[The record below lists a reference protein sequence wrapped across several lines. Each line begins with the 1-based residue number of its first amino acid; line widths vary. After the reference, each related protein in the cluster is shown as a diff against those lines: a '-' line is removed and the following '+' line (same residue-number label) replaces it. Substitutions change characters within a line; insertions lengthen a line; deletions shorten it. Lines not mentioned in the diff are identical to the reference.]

1 MRDGRQ
7 SRDRSL
13 DRRQE
18 SADGGPPPAERPAG
32 RGRDA
37 RARGRRCC
45 AHVRRGVDAEPALL
59 GAGAA
64 RARVPRR
71 LSLHQALHL
80 ALALGARLHRRHRG
94 RRRLDRRARR
104 LRSAGLRY
112 LVRPHHVARRLRLD
126 LRLPGRG
133 RRPRPGLAL
142 GSRPLRRPRGAHRS
156 AGEPRAHRARARR
169 IGLAARAGAD
179 LLGRLARR
187 RGALRVRALARQPAR
202 SFEARRR
209 LLQHQRLHRA
219 DRAGRGGVR
228 PAVVSAS
235 RLAPSSAETVR
246 AMFTRI
252 ARRYDLMN
260 SLMTAGF
267 HHVWRRRVA
276 ATAAGA
282 PAGPMLDLATGTA
295 DLAIAV
301 RARTPGRFVAG
312 ADFSEGMLQV
322 GQEKLRQ
329 RRVAHLQLLAADA
342 LALPFRDGA
351 FACVMSAF
359 LLRNLED
366 LARGLAEMRRVTAR
380 GGRVVT
386 LDIVRPAQPLW
397 GAVFGAYFS
406 RVVPAIGAFV
416 AGDRQAYTYLPQS
429 VDRFVT
435 PDELAELM
443 EDVGLRD
450 VSYRRL
456 GLGTIALHIG
466 IA

>member
-1 MRDGRQ
+1 
-7 SRDRSL
+7 
-13 DRRQE
+13 
-18 SADGGPPPAERPAG
+18 
-32 RGRDA
+32 
-37 RARGRRCC
+37 
-45 AHVRRGVDAEPALL
+45 
-59 GAGAA
+59 
-64 RARVPRR
+64 
-71 LSLHQALHL
+71 
-80 ALALGARLHRRHRG
+80 
-94 RRRLDRRARR
+94 
-104 LRSAGLRY
+104 
-112 LVRPHHVARRLRLD
+112 
-126 LRLPGRG
+126 
-133 RRPRPGLAL
+133 
-142 GSRPLRRPRGAHRS
+142 
-156 AGEPRAHRARARR
+156 
-169 IGLAARAGAD
+169 
-179 LLGRLARR
+179 
-187 RGALRVRALARQPAR
+187 
-202 SFEARRR
+202 
-209 LLQHQRLHRA
+209 
-219 DRAGRGGVR
+219 
-228 PAVVSAS
+228 VSAS
-235 RLAPSSAETVR
+235 RLAPSKADTVR

-260 SLMTAGF
+260 SLMTAGL
-267 HHVWRRRVA
+267 HHAWRRRVA
-276 ATAAGA
+276 ASVAGV
-282 PAGPMLDLATGTA
+282 PGGPVLDLATGTA

-322 GQEKLRQ
+322 GQAKLRQ
-329 RRVAHLQLLAADA
+329 RGVAHVELLAADA

-366 LARGLAEMRRVTAR
+366 LKRGLAEMRRVTVR

-456 GLGTIALHIG
+456 GLGTIALHVG

>member
-1 MRDGRQ
+1 
-7 SRDRSL
+7 
-13 DRRQE
+13 
-18 SADGGPPPAERPAG
+18 
-32 RGRDA
+32 
-37 RARGRRCC
+37 
-45 AHVRRGVDAEPALL
+45 
-59 GAGAA
+59 
-64 RARVPRR
+64 
-71 LSLHQALHL
+71 
-80 ALALGARLHRRHRG
+80 
-94 RRRLDRRARR
+94 
-104 LRSAGLRY
+104 
-112 LVRPHHVARRLRLD
+112 
-126 LRLPGRG
+126 
-133 RRPRPGLAL
+133 
-142 GSRPLRRPRGAHRS
+142 
-156 AGEPRAHRARARR
+156 
-169 IGLAARAGAD
+169 
-179 LLGRLARR
+179 
-187 RGALRVRALARQPAR
+187 
-202 SFEARRR
+202 
-209 LLQHQRLHRA
+209 
-219 DRAGRGGVR
+219 
-228 PAVVSAS
+228 VSAS
-235 RLAPSSAETVR
+235 RPAPSKADTVR

-260 SLMTAGF
+260 SLITAGL
-267 HHVWRRRVA
+267 HHAWPRGVA
-276 ATAAGA
+276 ASVAGV
-282 PAGPMLDLATGTA
+282 PGGPVLDLATGTA

-322 GQEKLRQ
+322 GQAKLRQ
-329 RRVAHLQLLAADA
+329 RRVARVELLAADA

-366 LARGLAEMRRVTAR
+366 LKRGLAEMRRVTVR

-456 GLGTIALHIG
+456 GLGTIALHVG